1 MTAHGTDVAIVGGGV
16 IGLSLAYELA
26 GQGVSVRV
34 VERAGF
40 GQEASWAGAG
50 ILPPG
55 NLEGAESAG
64 DRLRALSHRLW
75 PRWSESLQSE
85 TGIDNGYHNCG
96 GIAIRLAE
104 DNRRLTT
111 EIEFWQREGVCVE
124 ELNDEGRYA
133 IEPAL
138 SPDIVEAYRLPEL
151 GQVRNPRHLKALLA
165 ACVARGVE
173 LVAGQPVIGFG
184 RRGEAIRSVKTMTDE
199 FPADCVCICGG
210 AWSESLLRDS
220 GIDLHI
226 EPVRGQIVLL
236 SFPSPVFRHVIENG
250 SRYVVPRPDG
260 RVLIGSTEEWVGFDK
275 RNTAEGVAGLI
286 EFGVSL
292 VPQLAGATLERTWS
306 GLRPGT
312 PDGLPFL
319 GLAPGIE
326 NLFIA
331 AGHFRSG
338 LQMSPGTA
346 VVMAEMVTG
355 KPTSI
360 DVSDLSVGQAF
371 QLDTMNE
378 RVG

>member
-1 MTAHGTDVAIVGGGV
+1 MTARGTDVAIVGGGV

-55 NLEGAESAG
+55 NLEGADSAG
-64 DRLRALSHRLW
+64 DRLRALSHQLW
-75 PRWSESLQSE
+75 PHWSKSLQSE
-85 TGIDNGYHNCG
+85 TGIDNGYRNCG
-96 GIAIRLAE
+96 GIAVRLAN
-104 DNRRLTT
+104 DNRRLTS
-111 EIEFWQREGVCVE
+111 EIEFWRREGVIVE
-124 ELNDEGRYA
+124 ELHDEGRHA
-133 IEPAL
+133 VEPAL
-138 SPDIVEAYRLPEL
+138 SPDIVEAYRLPDL
-151 GQVRNPRHLKALLA
+151 GQVRNPRHLKSLLS
-165 ACVARGVE
+165 ACAARGVE
-173 LVAGQPVIGFG
+173 LIAGQPVTGFG
-184 RRGEAIRSVKTMTDE
+184 RIGEAIRSVKTMSDE
-199 FPADCVCICGG
+199 FPADRVCICGG
-210 AWSESLLRDS
+210 AWSESLLRDVN
-220 GIDLHI
+220 IDLHV

-236 SFPSPVFRHVIENG
+236 SFPAPVFRHVIENG
-250 SRYVVPRPDG
+250 SRYIVPRPDG

-286 EFGVSL
+286 DFGVSL
-292 VPQLAGATLERTWS
+292 IPKLAEATLERTWS

-312 PDGLPFL
+312 PDGMPYL
-319 GLAPGIE
+319 GPVPGAD

-346 VVMAEMVTG
+346 VVMAEMVTA

-360 DVSDLSVGQAF
+360 DVGDLSVGQAF
-371 QLDTMNE
+371 QPDTMNE